1 MNLPQYYGP
10 KYTTASFP
18 PGAFH
23 RRSENQKRMS
33 AAMKSDRTS
42 QRIARVSS
50 VIVAGLLAL
59 VIFAF
64 ATGSTSAQR
73 PSTASKAN
81 EASTRH
87 ESTPSFLSQT
97 PSLPPS
103 TPLS

>member
-64 ATGSTSAQR
+64 ATPSASAQR
-73 PSTASKAN
+73 PSTASKSN
-81 EASTRH
+81 EASTRK
-87 ESTPSFLSQT
+87 ESITSWLVQAA
-97 PSLPPS
+97 SL
-103 TPLS
+103 